1 MHPILP
7 PRLRPGDLIALIA
20 PASTPPNQERING
33 GVAYLERRGYRVVVG
48 KHVTDVHG
56 YLAGTDDARLEDLN
70 EFIRNPDVRGIFAI
84 RGGYGTP
91 RILDGVDYGA
101 LRRDPKVFVG
111 YSDLTALQ
119 LAIFARTTMVTFS
132 GPMAGVEMWKE
143 IDPFTESHF
152 WDMVEGIS
160 ERIVLR
166 NPTDHP
172 VRVLR
177 GGTAEGTLIGG
188 NLSLLQCLIGTQYLP
203 ALHGTVMAIEDVDE
217 APHRVDRM
225 LAQLK
230 NAGALHDAAA
240 VLYGQFTDCVPSDPT
255 KPFLSIDQVLEDYV
269 SAIHGPVLK
278 DMMFGHIPQKFTLP
292 LGVRVRVD
300 GDKGEVEVLEK
311 VVRENK

>member
-1 MHPILP
+1 MQPILP
-7 PRLRPGDLIALIA
+7 PRLRPGDTIALIA
-20 PASTPPNQERING
+20 PASTPATQERIDG
-33 GVAYLERRGYRVVVG
+33 GITYLEKRGYRVVVG

-56 YLAGTDDARLEDLN
+56 YLAGPDEARLEDLN
-70 EFIRNPDVRGIFAI
+70 GFIRNPNVRGIFAI

-91 RILDGVDYGA
+91 RLLDGVDYA
-101 LRRDPKVFVG
+101 AIKRDPKVIVG

-119 LAIFARTTMVTFS
+119 LAIFARTTLVTFS

-152 WDMVEGIS
+152 WDMVEGRS
-160 ERIVLR
+160 EPNVLR
-166 NPTDHP
+166 NTADHP
-172 VRVLR
+172 ARVLR

-203 ALHGTVMAIEDVDE
+203 ALHGTVLAIEDVDE

-240 VLYGQFTDCVPSDPT
+240 VLYGQFTDCVPSDPS
-255 KPFLSIDQVLEDYV
+255 KPFLTIDQVLDDYA
-269 SAIHGPVLK
+269 SAVGGPVLK
-278 DMMFGHIPQKFTLP
+278 DMMFGHVPKKFTLP
-292 LGVRVRVD
+292 LGARVRVHAD
-300 GDKGEVEVLEK
+300 RGEVEVVER
-311 VVRENK
+311 VVK

>member
-1 MHPILP
+1 MQPILP
-7 PRLRPGDLIALIA
+7 PKLRPGDTIALIA
-20 PASTPPNQERING
+20 PASTPATQERIDG
-33 GVAYLERRGYRVVVG
+33 GMKYLEKRGYRVVLG
-48 KHVTDVHG
+48 RHVNDVHG
-56 YLAGTDDARLEDLN
+56 YLAGTDEARLEDLN
-70 EFIRNPDVRGIFAI
+70 DFIRDPNVRGIFAI

-91 RILDGVDYGA
+91 RILEGVDYAA
-101 LRRDPKVFVG
+101 LKRDPKIIVG

-152 WDMVEGIS
+152 WGMVEGRS

-166 NPTDHP
+166 NPSDHP
-172 VRVLR
+172 ARVLR

-203 ALHGTVMAIEDVDE
+203 ALYGTVLAIEDVDE

-225 LAQLK
+225 LAQLR

-240 VLYGQFTDCVPSDPT
+240 VLYGQFTDCVPSDAS
-255 KPFLSIDQVLEDYV
+255 KPFLTIDQVLEDYV
-269 SAIHGPVLK
+269 THIRGPVLK
-278 DMMFGHIPQKFTLP
+278 EMMFGHIPQKFTLP

-300 GDKGEVEVLEK
+300 AEKGEVEVVER
-311 VVRENK
+311 VVR

>member
-7 PRLRPGDLIALIA
+7 PKLHPGDTIALIA
-20 PASTPPNQERING
+20 PASTPATQERIDG
-33 GVAYLERRGYRVVVG
+33 GIKYLEKRGYRVVLG
-48 KHVTDVHG
+48 KHVSDVHG

-70 EFIRNPDVRGIFAI
+70 GFIRNPNVRGIFAI

-91 RILDGVDYGA
+91 RILEGVDYAA
-101 LRRDPKVFVG
+101 LKRDPKVIVG

-119 LAIFARTTMVTFS
+119 LAIFARTNMVTFS

-152 WDMVEGIS
+152 WGMVEGRT
-160 ERIVLR
+160 ERVVLR

-172 VRVLR
+172 ARVLR

-203 ALHGTVMAIEDVDE
+203 ALYGAVLAIEDVDE

-230 NAGALHDAAA
+230 NAGALSDASA
-240 VLYGQFTDCVPSDPT
+240 VLYGQFTDCVPSDPS
-255 KPFLSIDQVLEDYV
+255 KPFLNIDQVLEDYV
-269 SAIHGPVLK
+269 SAMRGPVLK

-300 GDKGEVEVLEK
+300 ASKGEVEVVER
-311 VVRENK
+311 VVV